1 MKASV
6 RVSEFFVINMAEFF
20 GGREV
25 IGHKKER
32 VAQALPYKGNPT
44 YTNLIHISTLYEMS
58 RIIFKN

>member
-1 MKASV
+1 M
-6 RVSEFFVINMAEFF
+6 VSGFFVINMSEFY

-44 YTNLIHISTLYEMS
+44 YTILIHISTLYEMS
-58 RIIFKN
+58 RSLFKN